1 MTDFGLN
8 VKHDSNGKRIE
19 VQCTHQ
25 NGVIYIVPSETSWVC
40 TDDLLHAH
48 AVAGFFKQLVAL
60 DDPRVQDIMQRWG
73 LYFRDRPLANEE
85 EPSNGSEASAG

>member
-1 MTDFGLN
+1 MTEFGLN

-19 VQCTHQ
+19 VQCKHQ
-25 NGVIYIVPSETSWVC
+25 NGVIYVVPSETSWVC

-60 DDPRVQDIMQRWG
+60 DDPRVQEIMQRWG
-73 LYFRDRPLANEE
+73 VYFRDRLLANEE
-85 EPSNGSEASAG
+85 EPSNGSEASVG